1 MGMFIHRRKKEA
13 LKRQNASELNVM
25 DENRTESSSTEE
37 EKPSSTLTIAD
48 IEKLPFFAL
57 RSLASQHGLDTKDKK
72 ANQIRKELIK
82 KLEEEKK

>member
-13 LKRQNASELNVM
+13 LKKQNASELNV
-25 DENRTESSSTEE
+25 DETRAESPSTED
-37 EKPSSTLTIAD
+37 EKPSSTLSIAD

>member
-1 MGMFIHRRKKEA
+1 MGMFIHRRKKA
-13 LKRQNASELNVM
+13 LVEKNAGNLNDVVDETRAELP
-25 DENRTESSSTEE
+25 STEE

-82 KLEEEKK
+82 KLEEERK